1 MSTEG
6 PSPRRQYAKKRR
18 AVLSIASGVAA
29 LLGAAALNAQE
40 IPPLPPP
47 GLDLPHVVLMAM
59 GGEISS
65 SCDARLD
72 LAGCETTTGTIG
84 PEAWMEDLPELL
96 LLARVTGEDLRPS
109 ERADEG
115 LTVEHWHTVARRLQ
129 ELTDDPGV
137 DGIVV
142 AHGTGR
148 LTDTA
153 FFMNLVVR
161 TRKPIV
167 FVGAQRPWTGMSG
180 DGPLSL
186 YNAVRVAA
194 TPAAGGKGVL
204 HATNQEV
211 HAARDVMKTS
221 ATRMNAFESVDLGLI
236 AVADPDTVKFLTEP
250 TRRHTYRSEFPI
262 SALPK
267 SLPAVEI
274 VPTYADPPG
283 HVIDELVAAGVKGL
297 VVDGAGPASL
307 SGGQV
312 EAVRRAQAKGIVVV
326 ATARTRGGRV
336 QETASTRESGIIAG
350 DNLAPE
356 KARTL
361 LRLALT
367 RTTDPKEIKRIF
379 DEY

>member
-6 PSPRRQYAKKRR
+6 PVPRRQVVKQRA
-18 AVLSIASGVAA
+18 AVLAIVGGVAA

-47 GLDLPHVVLMAM
+47 GLDLPHVVLTSM
-59 GGEISS
+59 GGEISTN
-65 SCDARLD
+65 CRARLA
-72 LAGCETTTGTIG
+72 LAECETTAGTIG
-84 PEAWMEDLPELL
+84 PEGWIEHLPELL
-96 LLARVTGEDLRPS
+96 LIARVTTEDLRPV
-109 ERADEG
+109 ERADEE
-115 LTVEHWHTVARRLQ
+115 LTVEHWRTVARRLQ
-129 ELTDDPGV
+129 ELTEDPGV

-142 AHGTGR
+142 AHGTGT
-148 LTDTA
+148 LADA
-153 FFMNLVVR
+153 AYFMNLVVR

-180 DGPLSL
+180 DGPLNL

-211 HAARDVMKTS
+211 HAARDVMKTN
-221 ATRMNAFESVDLGLI
+221 ANRVDAFESVDLGLI
-236 AVADPDTVKFLTEP
+236 GVADPDTVKFLAEP
-250 TRRHTYRSEFPI
+250 TRRHTYRSEF
-262 SALPK
+262 SVAGLPK
-267 SLPAVEI
+267 PLPAVEI
-274 VPTYADPPG
+274 VPTYPDAPAHP
-283 HVIDELVAAGVKGL
+283 IDALVAAGVKGL

-307 SGGQV
+307 SGSQL
-312 EAVRRAQAKGIVVV
+312 EAVQRAQEQGVVVV
-326 ATARTRGGRV
+326 AAAPTRGGRV
-336 QETASTRESGIIAG
+336 QNTASARESKIIAG
-350 DNLAPE
+350 DNLAPQ

-367 RTTDPKEIKRIF
+367 KTADPREIQRIF